1 MNKVK
6 EMEIT
11 NEVSGPTGAYT
22 PTKTIDI
29 YLCERKI
36 STIAVEEGK
45 SLPAYITLSSSGRE
59 TILYPLNECKQED
72 NKIIVPFE
80 AILKWI
86 Q

>member
-1 MNKVK
+1 MN
-6 EMEIT
+6 
-11 NEVSGPTGAYT
+11 GPTGTYFI
-22 PTKTIDI
+22 PTRIIDI

-36 STIAVEEGK
+36 STITVDECRP
-45 SLPAYITLSSSGRE
+45 LPPYITLSSLGKE

-86 Q
+86 PTK

>member
-11 NEVSGPTGAYT
+11 NEVSGPTGAYFT

-36 STIAVEEGK
+36 STITVDECRP
-45 SLPAYITLSSSGRE
+45 LPPYITLSSPGYISN
-59 TILYPLNECKQED
+59 IYVYICVYP
-72 NKIIVPFE
+72 
-80 AILKWI
+80 
-86 Q
+86 